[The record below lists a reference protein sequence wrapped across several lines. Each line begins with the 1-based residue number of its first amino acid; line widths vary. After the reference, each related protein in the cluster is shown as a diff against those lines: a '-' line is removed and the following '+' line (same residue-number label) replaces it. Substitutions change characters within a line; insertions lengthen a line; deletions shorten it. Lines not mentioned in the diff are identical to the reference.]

1 LSLIP
6 GVQAADV
13 EGLVFV
19 AFRRGTTIDISGVVH
34 ASAEHLPRLKVE
46 LYERAGERLQPQ
58 LLRSQQV
65 SLSGAFTFASVPIPT
80 GGKVL

>member
-1 LSLIP
+1 
-6 GVQAADV
+6 
-13 EGLVFV
+13 VFV
-19 AFRRGTTIDISGVVH
+19 AFRRGTSIDISGAVQ

-65 SLSGAFTFASVPIPT
+65 SLSGAFTFASVPSPS
-80 GGKVL
+80 GGKVIR